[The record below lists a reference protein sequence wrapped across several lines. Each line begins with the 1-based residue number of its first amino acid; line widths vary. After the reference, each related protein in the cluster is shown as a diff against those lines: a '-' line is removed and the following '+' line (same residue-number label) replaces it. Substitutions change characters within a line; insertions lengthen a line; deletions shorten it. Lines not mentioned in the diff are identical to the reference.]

1 VLHTDRTHL
10 SKPTLVIL
18 VAAAVSTIVLGTRIL
33 RAGYGADND
42 TWLMLGTWDHLVRT
56 GAYLPSRPPGFPL
69 AEASIGSLSDV
80 GGHWLAGAASL
91 LLGVASRVLLYTL
104 IRPRVRSTELAL
116 LLVAVMGVAP
126 DFVIA
131 ATTSMDYIYGLAFF
145 LAGWVQLERRGP
157 PWAAALVLGLA
168 VASRL
173 TYLPAAVLLV
183 LLDPWRPFPTRAR
196 VKGVVA
202 LVAVSLVAY
211 LPSISH
217 YRGWSMFD
225 IRRPIGQGL
234 SGLAGRAVFKG
245 ADLLGLVGTVIVAI
259 IVVGVITRRDR
270 VEHQTRSGGWWLLA
284 ILAIQL
290 AVWLWAPVDTSYLLP
305 GLAVGLVWLSETR
318 FIREARPLL
327 SIAVVAVAVFGWV
340 SFRIVDYEYANRYGN
355 DSCGATEA
363 VGASLHVGVDRGP
376 ALQYPSDV
384 EARADCNRQVR
395 ARQAAG

>member
-1 VLHTDRTHL
+1 VLRTDGTHVSRT
-10 SKPTLVIL
+10 TLAIL
-18 VAAAVSTIVLGTRIL
+18 GAGAVSTIILGARIL

-56 GAYLPSRPPGFPL
+56 GDYVPSRPPGFPL
-69 AEASIGSLSDV
+69 AEVAIGSLSDL
-80 GGHWLAGAASL
+80 GGHWLAGAASV
-91 LLGVASRVLLYTL
+91 LLGATSLVLLYTL
-104 IRPRVRSTELAL
+104 VRPRVRSTELAL

-126 DFVIA
+126 DFIVA

-145 LAGWVQLERRGP
+145 LAGWALLERRGP
-157 PWAAALVLGLA
+157 PWAAGLVLGLA

-183 LLDPWRPFPTRAR
+183 LLDPWRPFSIRAR
-196 VKGVVA
+196 AKGVVA

-211 LPSISH
+211 LPSIAH
-217 YRGWSMFD
+217 YRGRSMFD
-225 IRRPIGQGL
+225 IRRPTGQGL
-234 SGLAGRAVFKG
+234 TGLAGRAVFKG
-245 ADLLGLVGTVIVAI
+245 ADLLGLVATVIVVI
-259 IVVGVITRRDR
+259 ILVGVIARRDR
-270 VEHQTRSGGWWLLA
+270 IEHRSSSGPGWLLA

-305 GLAVGLVWLSETR
+305 ALAVGLVWLSEAR
-318 FIREARPLL
+318 FVRDARPLL
-327 SIAVVAVAVFGWV
+327 SIAVVAVVVFGWV
-340 SFRIVDYEYANRYGN
+340 TFRIVDYEYANRYGN

-363 VGASLHVGVDRGP
+363 VGASLRIGVNRGP

-384 EARADCNRQVR
+384 KARAACNREVR